1 MDNLSRQF
9 KGISEQMRRLT
20 GENEGL
26 QNEVQQG
33 QEKLRLSA
41 N

>member
-9 KGISEQMRRLT
+9 KGLSDQMRRLA

-26 QNEVQQG
+26 QSEVKEG
-33 QEKLRLSA
+33 Q
-41 N
+41 

>member
-1 MDNLSRQF
+1 
-9 KGISEQMRRLT
+9 MRRLA

-41 N
+41 NDTNKLRT

>member
-9 KGISEQMRRLT
+9 KGISEQMRRLA

-33 QEKLRLSA
+33 Q
-41 N
+41 